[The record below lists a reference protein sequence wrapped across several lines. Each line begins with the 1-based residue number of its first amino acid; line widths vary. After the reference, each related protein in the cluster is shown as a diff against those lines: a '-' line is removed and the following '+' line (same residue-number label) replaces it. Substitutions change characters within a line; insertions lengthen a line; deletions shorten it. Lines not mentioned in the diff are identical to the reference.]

1 VEGTSRVRADGLR
14 RTTVPLPYDPGGC
27 DAMTTIPT
35 QPGETKASGA
45 GASGLVA
52 AAPLGRVTGTP
63 TSAAGAAPDA
73 ASEPVVVRAS
83 DLTKDFRIYKA
94 PTDRLVEWGSGGRI
108 KRHTLFRAV
117 DGVSF
122 ELRRGHCL
130 GVVGANGAGKSTLL
144 KMLTG
149 VLRPTAGTFGIQGRV
164 LSLLEL
170 SAGLDTDMTGRENVG
185 SMATLLN
192 FPRAFALERTEEIE
206 AFAELGEFFDRPV
219 RLYSSGMRAR
229 LGFAMYACF
238 RPDVFIVD
246 EVLSVGDVFFRQK
259 CATRMRE
266 LLNEGMT
273 MMFVSHDAQAVLN
286 LCDEAIL
293 LQKGRVVFSGAP
305 EEAIRRHHSS
315 LSAPNRWPKRVAPAL
330 AKLATE
336 SIGKEARAIIRND
349 VIGSRAE
356 HRHGTGEARI
366 VACRVTDASN
376 KDVSSIHQ
384 DGKLTFH
391 VLIESD
397 RPVARPSVGIQLYD
411 RLNNLVFASATAQL
425 HHKLAALEPG
435 RQVVVF
441 LTLTLSVM
449 QGPYTFGLTI
459 AEPSVAGEANATF
472 LDCVDQLGPI
482 EVSEPKSRQGQFFG
496 IARLP
501 LGAHHIVVAES
512 IGESA
517 QASGAG
523 TPTSTGTTGH
533 GNG

>member
-1 VEGTSRVRADGLR
+1 MS
-14 RTTVPLPYDPGGC
+14 
-27 DAMTTIPT
+27 TIPL
-35 QPGETKASGA
+35 QPGESRASSAGAPGAASPLERAGSGEPAPGSGA
-45 GASGLVA
+45 HV
-52 AAPLGRVTGTP
+52 P
-63 TSAAGAAPDA
+63 T
-73 ASEPVVVRAS
+73 EPVVVRAS
-83 DLTKDFRIYKA
+83 GLTKDFRIYKT
-94 PTDRLVEWGSGGRI
+94 PTDRLVEWASAGRV
-108 KRHTLFRAV
+108 KRHTSFRAV
-117 DGVSF
+117 DDVSF

-144 KMLTG
+144 KVLTG
-149 VLRPTAGTFGIQGRV
+149 VLRPTAGSFSIQGRV

-206 AFAELGEFFDRPV
+206 AFAELGDFFDRPV

-229 LGFAMYACF
+229 LGFSMYACF

-266 LLNEGMT
+266 LLDEGMT

-315 LSAPNRWPKRVAPAL
+315 LSAPSRWPKRAAP

-336 SIGKEARAIIRND
+336 SVSKEARAIIRND
-349 VIGSRAE
+349 VIGARAE

-366 VACRVTDASN
+366 VACRVTDAFN
-376 KDVSSIHQ
+376 KDVSSIPQ

-425 HHKLAALEPG
+425 HHKLSALEPG

-449 QGPYTFGLTI
+449 QGPYTFGLTV
-459 AEPSVAGEANATF
+459 AEPHAESEANATF
-472 LDCVDQLGPI
+472 LDCVDRLGPI
-482 EVSEPKSRQGQFFG
+482 EVSEPRSKQGQFFG

-501 LGAHHIVVAES
+501 LSAHHIVVTEAL
-512 IGESA
+512 A
-517 QASGAG
+517 GAA
-523 TPTSTGTTGH
+523 PSSGTTGQ